1 MSDAHTPG
9 NSEDPIPRDRE
20 DEQAAEGEDP
30 LAIPVTRD
38 PGSEEL
44 PDTEESG
51 TGPRGRPEE
60 ETVDPEQPTPDEPAD

>member
-30 LAIPVTRD
+30 LAITVTRD
-38 PGSEEL
+38 PGEEEL

-51 TGPRGRPEE
+51 TGPRGRPENG
-60 ETVDPEQPTPDEPAD
+60 TVNPEQPVPDEPAD